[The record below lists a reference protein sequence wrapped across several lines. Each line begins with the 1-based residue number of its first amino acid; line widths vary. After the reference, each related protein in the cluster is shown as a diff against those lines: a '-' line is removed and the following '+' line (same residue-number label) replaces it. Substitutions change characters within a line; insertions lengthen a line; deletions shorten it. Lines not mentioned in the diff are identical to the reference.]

1 MKTFYVYLL
10 ASQTRTLY
18 LGVTSNLLRR
28 VAQHRSM
35 RVKGFSSRYKVTRLV
50 YFETTSNAWAAI
62 AREKQIKGWNRTKKI
77 SLIETANPG
86 GKIWLRAGLRDRPRF
101 LAPLGMTAVATPG
114 PPRPP

>member
-10 ASQTRTLY
+10 ASQARTLY

-28 VAQHRSM
+28 LAQHRSM

-62 AREKQIKGWNRTKKI
+62 AREKQIKGGSRRKKVD
-77 SLIETANPG
+77 LILGSNPE
-86 GKIWLRAGLRDRPRF
+86 WRDLYEDLVRD
-101 LAPLGMTAVATPG
+101 
-114 PPRPP
+114 

>member
-50 YFETTSNAWAAI
+50 HFETTSNAWAAI

-86 GKIWLRAGLRDRPRF
+86 WED
-101 LAPLGMTAVATPG
+101 LAQGWFEG
-114 PPRPP
+114 